1 MFQEYLTFSGEID
14 YRTYLDFVLA
24 MENRREPQSIQYF
37 FRILDINQKGY
48 LDSFCLHYFFKVLDK
63 VVKQFIIRILEHNH
77 NDIKIHL
84 QDILKFL
91 RKQGMDNILF
101 EDVKDEIFDMVKPK
115 DPYKITLQDLIRRS
129 VYSHMQ
135 SCVIVIT
142 SLMQTW
148 DNSDKF

>member
-63 VVKQFIIRILEHNH
+63 
-77 NDIKIHL
+77 
-84 QDILKFL
+84 
-91 RKQGMDNILF
+91 
-101 EDVKDEIFDMVKPK
+101 
-115 DPYKITLQDLIRRS
+115 
-129 VYSHMQ
+129 
-135 SCVIVIT
+135 IV
-142 SLMQTW
+142 
-148 DNSDKF
+148 